1 MNTPL
6 TDGNSLHSQ
15 GEQTYR
21 GLFDLNGKVA
31 VVTGGAGILG
41 QHFCAGLAESGADVA
56 VVDLQTENAQKSAQL
71 LAERYG
77 VKAFGYGCDVSD
89 PASVQTMVANVVAAF
104 GEINILHN
112 NAAGKSDDLDAFF
125 APFEDYSLD
134 QWRKIMS
141 VNLDGMFL
149 VAQAIGKQMVAQ
161 GKGGSIIQTASI
173 YGVLAPDHRIYEDS
187 FYLGRQIN
195 TPAVYT
201 ASKAAVIGL
210 TKHLA
215 TYWAEKYIRVN
226 TLSPG
231 GTESGQNDEF
241 KRRYA
246 ARIPMGRMGNA
257 PEMVGALLYL
267 ASDASSY
274 VTGQNMIVD
283 GGLDCW

>member
-1 MNTPL
+1 MTTKE
-6 TDGNSLHSQ
+6 TDGTC
-15 GEQTYR
+15 EQAQSEFSYR
-21 GLFDLNGKVA
+21 GLFDLRGKVA

-41 QHFCAGLAESGADVA
+41 QHFCAGLAESGAHVA
-56 VVDLQTENAQKSAQL
+56 VVDLHADKAEERAQVL
-71 LAERYG
+71 TERYG
-77 VKAFGYGCDVSD
+77 VKSTGYGCDVSD
-89 PASVQTMVANVVAAF
+89 LISVQTMVTDVLAAY

-125 APFEDYSLD
+125 APFEEYSLE
-134 QWRKIMS
+134 QWRKIMA
-141 VNLDGMFL
+141 VNIDGMFL

-173 YGVLAPDHRIYEDS
+173 YGLMAPDHRIYEGS

-195 TPAVYT
+195 TPAVYST
-201 ASKAAVIGL
+201 SKAAVIGL
-210 TKHLA
+210 SKHLA
-215 TYWAEKYIRVN
+215 TYWAEKGIRIN
-226 TLSPG
+226 TLTPG

-246 ARIPMGRMGNA
+246 ARIPLGRMADAN
-257 PEMVGALLYL
+257 EMVGALLYL

-274 VTGQNMIVD
+274 VTGQNIIVD